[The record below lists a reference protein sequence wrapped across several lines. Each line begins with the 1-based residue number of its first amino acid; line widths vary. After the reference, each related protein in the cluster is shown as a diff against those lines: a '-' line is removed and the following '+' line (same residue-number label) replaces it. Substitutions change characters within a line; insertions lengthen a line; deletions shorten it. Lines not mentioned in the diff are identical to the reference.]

1 MQCIKEFNKN
11 DIWGLKIMEILITG
25 GAGFIGSHILAQLQG
40 RRDMDVVVFDNLSSG
55 SKEHVPAGMELVEG
69 DICDEAAVDALFAD
83 HHFDAVIH
91 LAAQTMVPTSVEQ
104 PVLDC
109 QINLEGVLHVLEACR
124 THGTGHILFSSS
136 AAVYGDNLH
145 IPLKETERL
154 VPTSPYGITKMT
166 TEHYLRVYH
175 ELYGMDATVFRFANV
190 YGERQGEKGEGGV
203 VSIFCKLLSQR
214 QGITVF
220 GDGNQ
225 TRDFVY
231 AGDIAQAI
239 IRALPLKGYHTMNVS
254 TGQETSINDLI
265 RSFEKAVGYTVPVQ
279 YTAPRTGDILRS
291 VLSNEAL
298 KRDLGFVPEMD
309 LEEGIRRTYDWYRS
323 QWTK

>member
-1 MQCIKEFNKN
+1 
-11 DIWGLKIMEILITG
+11 MEILITG
-25 GAGFIGSHILAQLQG
+25 GAGFIGSHILEQLKEKP
-40 RRDMDVVVFDNLSSG
+40 DMDVVVFDNLSSG

-69 DICDEAAVDALFAD
+69 DVCDEAAVDALFAD
-83 HHFDAVIH
+83 HHFDAVVH
-91 LAAQTMVPTSVEQ
+91 LAAQTMVPFSVDH
-104 PVLDC
+104 PVEDC

-136 AAVYGDNLH
+136 AAVYGDNLN

-154 VPTSPYGITKMT
+154 VPTSPYGVTKMT

-203 VSIFCKLLSQR
+203 VSIFCKFLSQR

>member
-1 MQCIKEFNKN
+1 MKV
-11 DIWGLKIMEILITG
+11 LITG

-69 DICDEAAVDALFAD
+69 DVCDEAAVDALFAD

-109 QINLEGVLHVLEACR
+109 RINMEGVLHVLEACR
-124 THGTGHILFSSS
+124 IHGTRHILFSSS

-145 IPLKETERL
+145 IPLKEMERL

-175 ELYGMDATVFRFANV
+175 ELYGMDATIFRFANV

-265 RSFEKAVGYTVPVQ
+265 CSFEKAVGYTVPVQ

-291 VLSNEAL
+291 VLSNETL
-298 KRDLGFVPEMD
+298 KRDLGFVPAMN

-323 QWTK
+323 QWME

>member
-1 MQCIKEFNKN
+1 
-11 DIWGLKIMEILITG
+11 MEILITG
-25 GAGFIGSHILAQLQG
+25 GAGFIGSHILAQLQR

-83 HHFDAVIH
+83 HHFDAVVH
-91 LAAQTMVPTSVEQ
+91 LAAQTMVPFSVDH
-104 PVLDC
+104 PVEDC

-175 ELYGMDATVFRFANV
+175 ELYGMDATIFRFANV
-190 YGERQGEKGEGGV
+190 YGKRQGEKGEGGV

-231 AGDIAQAI
+231 VGDIAQAI
-239 IRALPLKGYHTMNVS
+239 IRALPLKGCHTMNVS

>member
-1 MQCIKEFNKN
+1 
-11 DIWGLKIMEILITG
+11 MEILITG

-69 DICDEAAVDALFAD
+69 DVCDEAAVDALFAD

-124 THGTGHILFSSS
+124 IHGTGHILFSSS

-154 VPTSPYGITKMT
+154 VPTSPYGITKMA

-309 LEEGIRRTYDWYRS
+309 LEEGIRRTYNWYRS
-323 QWTK
+323 QWME

>member
-1 MQCIKEFNKN
+1 
-11 DIWGLKIMEILITG
+11 MEILITG

-69 DICDEAAVDALFAD
+69 DVCDEAAVDALFAD

-109 QINLEGVLHVLEACR
+109 RINLEGVLHVLEACR

-323 QWTK
+323 QWME

>member
-1 MQCIKEFNKN
+1 MKV
-11 DIWGLKIMEILITG
+11 LITG

-40 RRDMDVVVFDNLSSG
+40 RRDMDVVVFDNLSRG
-55 SKEHVPAGMELVEG
+55 TKEHVPAGMELVEG
-69 DICDEAAVDALFAD
+69 DVCDEAAVDALFAD

-109 QINLEGVLHVLEACR
+109 RINLEGVLHVLEACR
-124 THGTGHILFSSS
+124 IHGTRHILFSSS

-145 IPLKETERL
+145 ISLKETERL

-265 RSFEKAVGYTVPVQ
+265 CSFEKAVGYTVPVQ

-291 VLSNEAL
+291 VLSNETL
-298 KRDLGFVPEMD
+298 KRDLGFVPAMN

-323 QWTK
+323 QWME

>member
-1 MQCIKEFNKN
+1 
-11 DIWGLKIMEILITG
+11 
-25 GAGFIGSHILAQLQG
+25 
-40 RRDMDVVVFDNLSSG
+40 MDVVVFDNLSSG

-69 DICDEAAVDALFAD
+69 DVCDEAAVDALFAD

-124 THGTGHILFSSS
+124 IHGTGHILFSSS

-154 VPTSPYGITKMT
+154 VPTSPYGITKMA

-239 IRALPLKGYHTMNVS
+239 IRALPLKGCHTMNVS

-298 KRDLGFVPEMD
+298 KRDLGFVPAMD

-323 QWTK
+323 QWMK

>member
-1 MQCIKEFNKN
+1 
-11 DIWGLKIMEILITG
+11 
-25 GAGFIGSHILAQLQG
+25 
-40 RRDMDVVVFDNLSSG
+40 MDVVVFDNLSSG

-69 DICDEAAVDALFAD
+69 DVCDEAAVDALFAD

-109 QINLEGVLHVLEACR
+109 RINLEGVLHVLEACR
-124 THGTGHILFSSS
+124 IHGTGHILFSSS

-291 VLSNEAL
+291 VLSNETL
-298 KRDLGFVPEMD
+298 KRDLGFVPAMD

-323 QWTK
+323 QWMK

>member
-1 MQCIKEFNKN
+1 
-11 DIWGLKIMEILITG
+11 MEILITG

-69 DICDEAAVDALFAD
+69 DVCDEAAVDALFAD

-109 QINLEGVLHVLEACR
+109 RINLEGVLHVLEACR
-124 THGTGHILFSSS
+124 IHCTRHILFSSS

-265 RSFEKAVGYTVPVQ
+265 CSFEKAVGYTVPVQ

-291 VLSNEAL
+291 VLSNETL
-298 KRDLGFVPEMD
+298 KRDLGFVPAMN

-323 QWTK
+323 QWME

>member
-1 MQCIKEFNKN
+1 
-11 DIWGLKIMEILITG
+11 
-25 GAGFIGSHILAQLQG
+25 
-40 RRDMDVVVFDNLSSG
+40 MDVVVFDNLSSG

-69 DICDEAAVDALFAD
+69 DVCDEAAVDALFAD

-124 THGTGHILFSSS
+124 IHGTGHILFSSS

-323 QWTK
+323 QWME

>member
-1 MQCIKEFNKN
+1 MKV
-11 DIWGLKIMEILITG
+11 LITG

-69 DICDEAAVDALFAD
+69 DVCDEAAVDALFAD

-124 THGTGHILFSSS
+124 IHGTRHILFSSS

-265 RSFEKAVGYTVPVQ
+265 CSFEKAVGYTVPVQ

-291 VLSNEAL
+291 VLSNETL

-323 QWTK
+323 QWME

>member
-1 MQCIKEFNKN
+1 MKV
-11 DIWGLKIMEILITG
+11 LITG

-69 DICDEAAVDALFAD
+69 DVCDETAVDALFAD

-109 QINLEGVLHVLEACR
+109 RINLEGVLHVLEACR
-124 THGTGHILFSSS
+124 IHGTRHILFSSS

-239 IRALPLKGYHTMNVS
+239 IRALPLKGFHTMNVS

-265 RSFEKAVGYTVPVQ
+265 CSFEKAVGYTVPVQ

-291 VLSNEAL
+291 VLSNETL
-298 KRDLGFVPEMD
+298 KRDLGFVPAMD

>member
-1 MQCIKEFNKN
+1 
-11 DIWGLKIMEILITG
+11 
-25 GAGFIGSHILAQLQG
+25 
-40 RRDMDVVVFDNLSSG
+40 MDVVVFDNLSSG

-69 DICDEAAVDALFAD
+69 DVCDEAAVDALFAN

-109 QINLEGVLHVLEACR
+109 QINLAGVLHVLEACR

-298 KRDLGFVPEMD
+298 KRDLGFVPAMD

>member
-1 MQCIKEFNKN
+1 
-11 DIWGLKIMEILITG
+11 MEILITG

-69 DICDEAAVDALFAD
+69 DVCDEAAVDALFAD

-124 THGTGHILFSSS
+124 IHGTGHILFSSS

-154 VPTSPYGITKMT
+154 VPTSPYGITKMA

-239 IRALPLKGYHTMNVS
+239 IRALPLKGCHTMNVS

-298 KRDLGFVPEMD
+298 KRELGFVPEMD

>member
-1 MQCIKEFNKN
+1 
-11 DIWGLKIMEILITG
+11 
-25 GAGFIGSHILAQLQG
+25 
-40 RRDMDVVVFDNLSSG
+40 MDVVVFDNLSSG
-55 SKEHVPAGMELVEG
+55 FKEHVPAGMELVEG
-69 DICDEAAVDALFAD
+69 DVCDEAAVDALFAD

-109 QINLEGVLHVLEACR
+109 RINLEGVLHVLEACR
-124 THGTGHILFSSS
+124 IHGTRHILFSSS

-298 KRDLGFVPEMD
+298 KRDLGFVPAMD

>member
-1 MQCIKEFNKN
+1 
-11 DIWGLKIMEILITG
+11 
-25 GAGFIGSHILAQLQG
+25 
-40 RRDMDVVVFDNLSSG
+40 MDVVVFDNLSSG

-69 DICDEAAVDALFAD
+69 DVCDEAAVDALFAD

-124 THGTGHILFSSS
+124 IHGTGHILFSSS

>member
-1 MQCIKEFNKN
+1 
-11 DIWGLKIMEILITG
+11 MEILITG

-55 SKEHVPAGMELVEG
+55 FKEHVPAGMELVEG
-69 DICDEAAVDALFAD
+69 DVCDEAAVDALFAD

-124 THGTGHILFSSS
+124 IHGTGHILFSSS

-154 VPTSPYGITKMT
+154 VPTSPYGITKMA

-239 IRALPLKGYHTMNVS
+239 IRALPLKGCHTMNVS

-291 VLSNEAL
+291 VLSNETL
-298 KRDLGFVPEMD
+298 KRDLGFVPAMD

>member
-1 MQCIKEFNKN
+1 
-11 DIWGLKIMEILITG
+11 MEILITG

-69 DICDEAAVDALFAD
+69 DVCDEAAVDALFAD
-83 HHFDAVIH
+83 HHFDAVVH
-91 LAAQTMVPTSVEQ
+91 LAAQTMVPFSVDH
-104 PVLDC
+104 PVEDC

>member
-1 MQCIKEFNKN
+1 
-11 DIWGLKIMEILITG
+11 MEILITG

-69 DICDEAAVDALFAD
+69 DVCDEAAVDALFAD

-109 QINLEGVLHVLEACR
+109 RINLEGVLHVLEACR
-124 THGTGHILFSSS
+124 IHGTRHILFSSS

-265 RSFEKAVGYTVPVQ
+265 CSFEKAVGYTVPVQ

-291 VLSNEAL
+291 VLSNETL
-298 KRDLGFVPEMD
+298 KRDLGFVPAMN
-309 LEEGIRRTYDWYRS
+309 LEEGIRRTYDGYRS
-323 QWTK
+323 QWME

>member
-1 MQCIKEFNKN
+1 
-11 DIWGLKIMEILITG
+11 MEILITG

-69 DICDEAAVDALFAD
+69 DVCDEAAVDALFAD
-83 HHFDAVIH
+83 HHFDAVVH

-109 QINLEGVLHVLEACR
+109 RINLEGVLHVLEACR
-124 THGTGHILFSSS
+124 IHGTGHILFSSS

-298 KRDLGFVPEMD
+298 KRDLGFVPAMD

>member
-1 MQCIKEFNKN
+1 
-11 DIWGLKIMEILITG
+11 MEILITG

-69 DICDEAAVDALFAD
+69 DVCDEAAVDALFAD

-109 QINLEGVLHVLEACR
+109 RINLEGVLHVLEACR

-154 VPTSPYGITKMT
+154 VPTSPYGITKMA

-298 KRDLGFVPEMD
+298 KRDLGFVPAMD

>member
-1 MQCIKEFNKN
+1 
-11 DIWGLKIMEILITG
+11 MEILITG
-25 GAGFIGSHILAQLQG
+25 GAGFIGSHILEQLNE
-40 RRDMDVVVFDNLSSG
+40 RPDVDVVVFDNLSSG
-55 SKEHVPAGMELVEG
+55 SRDHVPARMELVEG
-69 DICDEAAVDALFAD
+69 DVCDEEAVDAVFAD
-83 HHFDAVIH
+83 HHFDAVVH

-124 THGTGHILFSSS
+124 THGVPHILFSSS
-136 AAVYGDNLH
+136 AAVYGDNLN
-145 IPLKETERL
+145 IPLEETERL

-203 VSIFCKLLSQR
+203 VSIFCKLLSQH
-214 QGITVF
+214 QGLTVF

-254 TGQETSINDLI
+254 TGQETSVNDLI
-265 RSFEKAVGYTVPVQ
+265 HSFE
-279 YTAPRTGDILRS
+279 
-291 VLSNEAL
+291 
-298 KRDLGFVPEMD
+298 
-309 LEEGIRRTYDWYRS
+309 
-323 QWTK
+323 

>member
-1 MQCIKEFNKN
+1 MKV
-11 DIWGLKIMEILITG
+11 LITG

-69 DICDEAAVDALFAD
+69 DVCDEAAVDALFAD

-109 QINLEGVLHVLEACR
+109 RINLEGVLHVLEACR
-124 THGTGHILFSSS
+124 IHGTRHILFSSS

-291 VLSNEAL
+291 VLSNETL
-298 KRDLGFVPEMD
+298 KRDLGFVPAMN

-323 QWTK
+323 QWRE

>member
-1 MQCIKEFNKN
+1 
-11 DIWGLKIMEILITG
+11 MEILITG

-69 DICDEAAVDALFAD
+69 DVCDEAAVDALFAD

-109 QINLEGVLHVLEACR
+109 RINLEGVLHVLEACR
-124 THGTGHILFSSS
+124 IHGTGHILFSSS
-136 AAVYGDNLH
+136 AAVYGDNFH

-254 TGQETSINDLI
+254 TGQETSLNDLI

-291 VLSNEAL
+291 VLSNETL
-298 KRDLGFVPEMD
+298 KRDLGFVPAMD

>member
-1 MQCIKEFNKN
+1 
-11 DIWGLKIMEILITG
+11 MEILITG

-40 RRDMDVVVFDNLSSG
+40 RHDVDVVVFDNLSSG

-69 DICDEAAVDALFAD
+69 DVRDEAAVDALFAD

-91 LAAQTMVPTSVEQ
+91 LAAQTMVPFSVDH
-104 PVLDC
+104 PVEDC
-109 QINLEGVLHVLEACR
+109 QTNLEGVLHVLEACR

-136 AAVYGDNLH
+136 AAVYGDNLN

-203 VSIFCKLLSQR
+203 VSIFCKLLSQH

-220 GDGNQ
+220 GDGHQ

-239 IRALPLKGYHTMNVS
+239 IRALPLKGYHTINVS

-279 YTAPRTGDILRS
+279 YTEARTGDILRS

-298 KRDLGFVPEMD
+298 KADLDFVPEMD
-309 LEEGIRRTYDWYRS
+309 LEEGIRRTYDWYCG

>member
-1 MQCIKEFNKN
+1 
-11 DIWGLKIMEILITG
+11 MEILITG

-69 DICDEAAVDALFAD
+69 DVCDEAAVDALFAD

-124 THGTGHILFSSS
+124 IHGTGHILFSSS

-154 VPTSPYGITKMT
+154 VPTSPYGITKMA

-291 VLSNEAL
+291 VLSNETL

>member
-1 MQCIKEFNKN
+1 
-11 DIWGLKIMEILITG
+11 MEILITG

-69 DICDEAAVDALFAD
+69 DVCDEAAVDALFAD

-109 QINLEGVLHVLEACR
+109 RINLEGVLHVLEACR
-124 THGTGHILFSSS
+124 IHGTRHILFSSS

-154 VPTSPYGITKMT
+154 VPTAPYGITKMT

-265 RSFEKAVGYTVPVQ
+265 CSFEKAVGYTVPVQ

-291 VLSNEAL
+291 VLSNETL
-298 KRDLGFVPEMD
+298 KRDLGFVPAMN

-323 QWTK
+323 QWME

>member
-1 MQCIKEFNKN
+1 
-11 DIWGLKIMEILITG
+11 MEILITG
-25 GAGFIGSHILAQLQG
+25 GAGFIGSHILVQLQG

-69 DICDEAAVDALFAD
+69 DVCDEAAVDALFAD

-124 THGTGHILFSSS
+124 IHGTGHILFSSS

-154 VPTSPYGITKMT
+154 VPTSPYGITKMA

-239 IRALPLKGYHTMNVS
+239 IRALPLKGCHTMNVS

-291 VLSNEAL
+291 VLSNETL
-298 KRDLGFVPEMD
+298 KRDLGFVPAMD

-323 QWTK
+323 QWME

>member
-1 MQCIKEFNKN
+1 MTNDYCILNSR
-11 DIWGLKIMEILITG
+11 GLKIMEILITG

-91 LAAQTMVPTSVEQ
+91 LAAQTMVPFSVDHPAE
-104 PVLDC
+104 DC
-109 QINLEGVLHVLEACR
+109 RINLEGVLHVLEACR
-124 THGTGHILFSSS
+124 IHGTGHILFSSS

>member
-1 MQCIKEFNKN
+1 
-11 DIWGLKIMEILITG
+11 MEILITG
-25 GAGFIGSHILAQLQG
+25 GAGFIGSHVLAQLKEMP
-40 RRDMDVVVFDNLSSG
+40 DMDVVVFDNLSSG
-55 SKEHVPAGMELVEG
+55 SRDHVPARMELVEG
-69 DICDEAAVDALFAD
+69 DVCDEEAVDALFAD

-109 QINLEGVLHVLEACR
+109 RINLEGVLHVLEACR

-239 IRALPLKGYHTMNVS
+239 IRALPLKGCHTMNVS

>member
-1 MQCIKEFNKN
+1 
-11 DIWGLKIMEILITG
+11 MEILITG

-69 DICDEAAVDALFAD
+69 DVCDEAAVDALFSD
-83 HHFDAVIH
+83 HHFDAVVH
-91 LAAQTMVPTSVEQ
+91 LAAQTMVPFSVDH
-104 PVLDC
+104 PVEDC
-109 QINLEGVLHVLEACR
+109 QINLEGVLHVLEAFR

-154 VPTSPYGITKMT
+154 VPTSPYGVTKMT

-254 TGQETSINDLI
+254 TGQETSLNDLI

-323 QWTK
+323 QWTE

>member
-1 MQCIKEFNKN
+1 
-11 DIWGLKIMEILITG
+11 MEILITG

-69 DICDEAAVDALFAD
+69 DVCDEAAVDALFAD

-124 THGTGHILFSSS
+124 IHGTGHILFSSS

-154 VPTSPYGITKMT
+154 VPTSPYGITKMA

-239 IRALPLKGYHTMNVS
+239 IRALPLKGCHTMNVS

-291 VLSNEAL
+291 VLSNETL

-323 QWTK
+323 QWMK

>member
-1 MQCIKEFNKN
+1 
-11 DIWGLKIMEILITG
+11 MEILITG

-69 DICDEAAVDALFAD
+69 DVCDEAAVDALFAD

-109 QINLEGVLHVLEACR
+109 RINLEGVLHVLEACR
-124 THGTGHILFSSS
+124 IHGTGHILFSSS

-203 VSIFCKLLSQR
+203 VSIFCKLLAQR

-291 VLSNEAL
+291 VLSNETL
-298 KRDLGFVPEMD
+298 KRDLGFVPAMD

-323 QWTK
+323 QWME

>member
-1 MQCIKEFNKN
+1 
-11 DIWGLKIMEILITG
+11 MEILITG

-69 DICDEAAVDALFAD
+69 DVCDEAAVDALFAD

-109 QINLEGVLHVLEACR
+109 RINLEGVLHVLEACR

-239 IRALPLKGYHTMNVS
+239 IRALPLKGCHTMNVS

-298 KRDLGFVPEMD
+298 KRDLGFVPAID

>member
-1 MQCIKEFNKN
+1 
-11 DIWGLKIMEILITG
+11 
-25 GAGFIGSHILAQLQG
+25 
-40 RRDMDVVVFDNLSSG
+40 MDVVVFDNLSSG

-69 DICDEAAVDALFAD
+69 DVCDEAAVDALFAD

-109 QINLEGVLHVLEACR
+109 RINLEGVLHVLEACR
-124 THGTGHILFSSS
+124 IHGTRHILFSSS

-231 AGDIAQAI
+231 AGDTRPGHHPGAAAQ
-239 IRALPLKGYHTMNVS
+239 RLSHDERV
-254 TGQETSINDLI
+254 D
-265 RSFEKAVGYTVPVQ
+265 
-279 YTAPRTGDILRS
+279 RTG
-291 VLSNEAL
+291 NEHQ
-298 KRDLGFVPEMD
+298 RFDLQF
-309 LEEGIRRTYDWYRS
+309 
-323 QWTK
+323 